1 MTCLMFPF
9 LFDRRVLRLWFR
21 EGGIAEDSVL
31 EDDGEDHEEEFK
43 VAYYGLEGI
52 DLPVDITGGVD
63 QENGVSF
70 PVPTSTSQ
78 HNIV

>member
-1 MTCLMFPF
+1 MFPF
-9 LFDRRVLRLWFR
+9 LFDHRGR
-21 EGGIAEDSVL
+21 AEDSVL
-31 EDDGEDHEEEFK
+31 EDDREDHEEELK

-52 DLPVDITGGVD
+52 DLPVDNTGDVD

-78 HNIV
+78 HNIL

>member
-9 LFDRRVLRLWFR
+9 LFDRRGR
-21 EGGIAEDSVL
+21 AEDSVL
-31 EDDGEDHEEEFK
+31 EDDREDHEEEFK

-63 QENGVSF
+63 QENSTTFCEPGVGARVS
-70 PVPTSTSQ
+70 
-78 HNIV
+78 